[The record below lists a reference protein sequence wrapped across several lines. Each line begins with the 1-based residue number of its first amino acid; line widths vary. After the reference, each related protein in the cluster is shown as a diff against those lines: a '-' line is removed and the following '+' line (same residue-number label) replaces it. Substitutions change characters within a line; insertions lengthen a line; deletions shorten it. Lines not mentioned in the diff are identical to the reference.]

1 MRPLFVLLLL
11 AGPALG
17 QIKIS
22 AIGASTTQGSGAP
35 AGQSYPDQLQKLL
48 GSEYQVRNFGK
59 SGAGALRA
67 GNPTYWNS
75 AEQKAA
81 AAFAPDIV
89 INWLGGAD
97 SKAASWDAHKAE
109 FLGDYKAMIK
119 YYQDLPSRPKIISMM
134 SIALHDDAGV
144 RKTVLEAEV
153 NPLQRQGALEM
164 GSRFIDTKS
173 IVDGHP
179 EYFNDGVH
187 LKAIGYAAIAKAV
200 EAEVRALAADRRRRR
215 HHRRLDLRRHLRDER
230 CGRDRRRRSPTPPP
244 RDHRRRHRHAE
255 PTPGPTA
262 DAATTT
268 EPPGP
273 DGMPR
278 PRRPPRATAAP
289 GSPGVRAARWGGP
302 TRRPLDPVAGRAGA
316 GGDRV
321 ALSRLA
327 AAADGQAAGEGRAAP
342 TLRVRPRPRSG

>member
-1 MRPLFVLLLL
+1 MARMRPVVAGLCASLPLLWLV
-11 AGPALG
+11 APARA

-48 GSEYQVRNFGK
+48 GPGYQVRNFGK

-75 AEQKAA
+75 AEQRAA

-97 SKAASWDAHKAE
+97 SKAASWDAHKGE

-119 YYQDLPSRPKIISMM
+119 YFQDLPSQPKIISLM
-134 SIALHDDAGV
+134 SIALRDDAGV
-144 RKTVLEAEV
+144 RKAILEAEV

-179 EYFNDGVH
+179 EYFADGVH
-187 LKAIGYAAIAKAV
+187 LRASGYAAIAKAV
-200 EAEVRALAADRRRRR
+200 ETEVRALATAADGGAAG
-215 HHRRLDLRRHLRDER
+215 DGSAAD
-230 CGRDRRRRSPTPPP
+230 GMTGVDAGADVAAPSVDAPVMAVDTATMTPPP
-244 RDHRRRHRHAE
+244 
-255 PTPGPTA
+255 PGTSNPGA
-262 DAATTT
+262 DAAA
-268 EPPGP
+268 
-273 DGMPR
+273 MP
-278 PRRPPRATAAP
+278 AP
-289 GSPGVRAARWGGP
+289 G
-302 TRRPLDPVAGRAGA
+302 TRRDAAGMSPPTSYGGSNPGGCAV
-316 GGDRV
+316 GGD
-321 ALSRLA
+321 APAPA
-327 AAADGQAAGEGRAAP
+327 AALALMLTAITLARFRQARRARR
-342 TLRVRPRPRSG
+342 LRPAS